1 MKNIFSP
8 LTIYYKKPLNF
19 KENNSEFK
27 IFGNSSEENY
37 LEPKIN
43 LLKNVRIATNSV
55 VFNYFKIYRES
66 CISENNYDL
75 YKKGYKF
82 FIKFIFPKLN
92 FSKKRFILIT
102 DEWTSNYYHWHIFAL
117 SKLLILQ
124 KKKLTEN
131 AILVL
136 PKKYKKYKFVLP
148 SLKKMG
154 ISSDQ
159 IIFLPRKSNIKV
171 RELALLETSQQNPV
185 AFNKLRNVL
194 TTNIKKTNFD
204 FGEKIYISRQNQVL
218 RFVENEE
225 ELIKVLEKYG
235 FKKVIID
242 EFSYDEQIAISTKT
256 KYLISP
262 HGAGLT
268 NILFMKEN
276 SYLLEMATKPSDNKL
291 LTDYY
296 KLSSIL
302 NINYLYQECQIGE
315 NSKVKDFHHG
325 SLIVDLQKLEENLIL
340 MFEHGKN
347 NSN

>member
-1 MKNIFSP
+1 M
-8 LTIYYKKPLNF
+8 
-19 KENNSEFK
+19 
-27 IFGNSSEENY
+27 
-37 LEPKIN
+37 
-43 LLKNVRIATNSV
+43 
-55 VFNYFKIYRES
+55 
-66 CISENNYDL
+66 
-75 YKKGYKF
+75 
-82 FIKFIFPKLN
+82 
-92 FSKKRFILIT
+92 
-102 DEWTSNYYHWHIFAL
+102 
-117 SKLLILQ
+117 
-124 KKKLTEN
+124 
-131 AILVL
+131 
-136 PKKYKKYKFVLP
+136 
-148 SLKKMG
+148 
-154 ISSDQ
+154 
-159 IIFLPRKSNIKV
+159 
-171 RELALLETSQQNPV
+171 LETSQQNPV

-325 SLIVDLQKLEENLIL
+325 SLILDLQKLEENLIL

>member
-19 KENNSEFK
+19 KENNSQFK
-27 IFGNSSEENY
+27 IFENLIPDNY
-37 LEPKIN
+37 FEPKLY
-43 LLKNVRIATNSV
+43 LLKNVRVATNSV

-66 CISENNYDL
+66 CINITNYNL

-82 FIKFIFPKLN
+82 FIKFIFPKIN

-124 KKKLTEN
+124 EKNFTDNSL
-131 AILVL
+131 LVL

-148 SLKKMG
+148 TLEKMG
-154 ISSDQ
+154 ISREK
-159 IIFLPRKSNIKV
+159 IVFLPRKSNIKV
-171 RELALLETSQQNPV
+171 KELALIETSQQNPI
-185 AFNKLRNVL
+185 AFNKLREVL
-194 TTNIKKTNFD
+194 TRNIKKTNFD

-225 ELIKVLEKYG
+225 ELTEILEKYG
-235 FKKVIID
+235 FKKVVID
-242 EFSYDEQIAISTKT
+242 NFSYDEQIAISAKA

-262 HGAGLT
+262 HEAGLT

-276 SYLLEMATKPSDNKL
+276 SYLLEMATKPHDNKL

-302 NINYLYQECQIGE
+302 NINYLYQECEVGE

-325 SLIVDLQKLEENLIL
+325 SLVVDLKKLEENLNL
-340 MFEHGKN
+340 MFEHGN
-347 NSN
+347 NHSK